1 MLISALTVFALL
13 PLGLAL
19 PVAPVV
25 DRAEPA
31 IALAVDE
38 STPAIASLAAPR
50 VISVNAFGRAIAC
63 VASSDES
70 SAFGALPRAAVQAAA
85 NEAVSIDAFGR
96 RDALPAVVITDTVSL
111 DAFGK

>member
-1 MLISALTVFALL
+1 MLVSALTVFALL
-13 PLGLAL
+13 PLSLAF

-25 DRAEPA
+25 DRAEPG

-38 STPAIASLAAPR
+38 RTPAIASLAAPG
-50 VISVNAFGRAIAC
+50 SVNAFGRAIAS

-70 SAFGALPRAAVQAAA
+70 LAFGALPRAAVPAAA
-85 NEAVSIDAFGR
+85 NDAVSIDAFGR
-96 RDALPAVVITDTVSL
+96 RDALPTAVITDTASL